1 MSRFLKTVATEI
13 LQLHGNDLSR
23 LLVLFPNHRS
33 IQYFKQELMQLADKP
48 IVSPELQT
56 LQQYML
62 SFSNLTLADDMELVT
77 ALYGSYRKVGGEKTM
92 DDFIGFADALL
103 SDFDELDMQMVNA
116 KLFFKEL
123 ETLQSMKS
131 YVPGEDPSASVLE
144 YRKFW
149 LEFGKMY
156 DAIQQE
162 LASAGK
168 GYTGMIL
175 RQIAEGIHG
184 STTALDYTA
193 VYLVGFSGLNKC
205 DEVFIE
211 WLKQAVPL
219 KIYNDADSFYVKNNV
234 REAGYFFRKHHKLL
248 QMSEAPLQNELLTR
262 KRSVDVV
269 GAPKLYSQ
277 VNATISTLQQWQ
289 ITDTEWRDTVVV
301 VPDEKLLPLLIHQL
315 PNNVTA
321 LNITMGLSAQQSSVF
336 ELLDTIFHAALNMFK
351 YNSSSGSIRI
361 YHKDIFNLLQLPLVS
376 DAFLSYDAGEFIR
389 KVKASNKT
397 FVSYDDVLQQ
407 LGKNF
412 VDLIFIGS
420 SCVALHQ
427 HLLEVVNKLTNHLKK
442 QYYLGIERAALEIEF
457 CTRISAVISQSAKLL
472 QNEEQPSLHTFV
484 KLMIK
489 KIKNI
494 RVPFE
499 GDAMHGLQLMGLQET
514 RSITFKN
521 VIILSANEGTL
532 PSGKFQNSFIPFEI
546 RKVFELDTHTER
558 DAVSAYLFYRLLQQA
573 DRVAIF
579 YNTEPDELG
588 GGEMSRFLLQ
598 LQTELNSK
606 NSNTSIR
613 FSTHQ
618 VPLKSVAEHR
628 NIVVYKSTEVLR
640 KQVQL
645 LTESGLSPSAL
656 NTYINCSLQYYFRYI
671 AGVKEQDEVEETPEA
686 SSIGDAVHDALEKIY
701 LPYIGRVISSDVLK
715 SVLNDKAYLES
726 LIRKKLNERF
736 DDESLSNGKNLL
748 IYRVCIKLLTEFLQS
763 EIKQI
768 EKLEADNAVM
778 QIEELEAKWIGALH
792 VGGIDVI
799 INGRVDRMHRIGQSI
814 YIADYK
820 TGKYRTLPKLS
831 EEDMSALRTDVKYS
845 KVLQLM
851 MYAWLFQH
859 NNITQNYHINTGI
872 YWLQSTNKQLA
883 ALEGGDADGSIPLS
897 WILLF
902 EDVLKEVAQ
911 EMMDPNIAYTQTSD
925 SERCKFCDFKSICNR
940 EEVSKRY

>member
-13 LQLHGNDLSR
+13 LQTYGNDLSR
-23 LLVLFPNHRS
+23 VLVLFPNHRS

-48 IVSPELQT
+48 IVSPELHT

-62 SFSNLTLADDMELVT
+62 SLSNLSVADDMELLS
-77 ALYGSYRKVGGEKTM
+77 ALYTSYRKVGGEKTM
-92 DDFIGFADALL
+92 DDFIGFADSLL

-116 KLFFKEL
+116 KVFFKEL
-123 ETLQSMKS
+123 DNLQSMKS
-131 YVPGEDPSASVLE
+131 YVPGEDPSESVLE

-162 LASAGK
+162 LAIAGK

-184 STTALDYTA
+184 STTALDCNT

-211 WLKQAVPL
+211 WLKQAVAL
-219 KIYNDADSFYVKNNV
+219 KIYSDADMFYVKNNV
-234 REAGYFFRKHHKLL
+234 REAGYFFRKHHKVL
-248 QMSEAPLQNELLTR
+248 QMSEAQLQNELLTR

-277 VNATISTLQQWQ
+277 VNATISILQQWQ
-289 ITDTEWRDTVVV
+289 ITDTEWKDTVIV

-315 PNNVTA
+315 PGNVTS

-351 YNSSSGSIRI
+351 YNSLSGSIRI
-361 YHKDIFNLLQLPLVS
+361 YHKDVFNLLQLPLVS
-376 DAFLSYDAGEFIR
+376 DAFLSHDACEFMR
-389 KVKASNKT
+389 EVKASNKT
-397 FVSYDDVLQQ
+397 FVSYDEVLQQ

-412 VDLIFIGS
+412 ADLIFIGS
-420 SCVALHQ
+420 SCVELHR
-427 HLLEVVNKLTNHLKK
+427 HLLDVLNKLTKHLKK

-457 CTRISAVISQSAKLL
+457 CTRISNVISQSAKLL
-472 QNEEQPSLHTFV
+472 QNKEQPSLHTFV

-489 KIKNI
+489 KIKNV

-514 RSITFKN
+514 RSLTFKN
-521 VIILSANEGTL
+521 VFILSASEGTL
-532 PSGKFQNSFIPFEI
+532 PSGKFQNSYIPFEM
-546 RKVFELDTHTER
+546 RKAFELDTHIER

-573 DRVAIF
+573 DRVAIL
-579 YNTEPDELG
+579 YNTESDELG

-598 LQTELNSK
+598 LKTELNIQ

-618 VPLKSVAEHR
+618 VPLKSVAEHYG
-628 NIVVYKSTEVLR
+628 IVVHKSTQVLYR
-640 KQVQL
+640 QVQL

-701 LPYIGRVISSDVLK
+701 MPYKGKVISSGALK
-715 SVLNDKAYLES
+715 SILSDKAYLEL

-736 DDESLSNGKNLL
+736 DDESLSKGKNLL
-748 IYRVCIKLLTEFLQS
+748 IYRVCIKLLTEFLLS

-768 EKLEADNAVM
+768 EKLETDNAVM
-778 QIEELEAKWIGALH
+778 QIEEVESKWVATLN
-792 VGGIDVI
+792 VGSIDVV
-799 INGRVDRMHRIGQSI
+799 INGRVDRIHRIGQSV

-820 TGKYRTLPKLS
+820 TGKYRPLPKLS
-831 EEDMSALRTDVKYS
+831 DDDMSVLRTDVKYS
-845 KVLQLM
+845 KVVQLM

-859 NNITQNYHINTGI
+859 NNNSQNYHINTGI

-883 ALEGGDADGSIPLS
+883 ALEGGNADCSIPLS
-897 WILLF
+897 WIQLF
-902 EDVLKEVAQ
+902 ENVLKEVAL
-911 EMMDPNIAYTQTSD
+911 EMMDPTIAYTQTSD